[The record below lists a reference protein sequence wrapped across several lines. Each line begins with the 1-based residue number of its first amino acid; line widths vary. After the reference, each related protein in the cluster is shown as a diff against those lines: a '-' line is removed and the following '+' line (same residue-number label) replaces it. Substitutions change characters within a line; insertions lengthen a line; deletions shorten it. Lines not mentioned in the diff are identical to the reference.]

1 MKVQPWVRISFFN
14 LLIVAAIGVTLRY
27 KIIFSLPFIDQ
38 KHLLHGHSHFAFT
51 GWVTQVLMA
60 LIVQSISDQKGE
72 NLFGKYRVLLWLNLA
87 SAYGMLFSFPVQGYG
102 LVSISFSTLSIL
114 VSYVFAVW
122 IWRDINRLPQKQISQ
137 WWFKAAVVWNALSSI
152 GAFALAVMMATK
164 TVHQN
169 WYLLAVYWFLHFQYN
184 GWFLFTCMGLL
195 FYQLHKAGLVNPV
208 FKTIFRLFAI
218 ACVPTYFLSALWLH
232 IPLWMDAIVVAAAL
246 MQVVAWGI
254 FVKQMGVVKN
264 ALLSAADK
272 LTAWLL
278 LSSALAFSIKL
289 LLQLGSTI
297 PTLSNLAF
305 GFRPVVIGYLHLVLL
320 GVITLFIM
328 GYCFLTKII
337 ITGNMNAK
345 GVLIFT
351 GGVIL
356 NEALLMLQ
364 GVTSIGYIVV
374 PYCNEALLGAAIIM
388 FTGLLLLNLQ
398 KFAALK

>member
-1 MKVQPWVRISFFN
+1 
-14 LLIVAAIGVTLRY
+14 
-27 KIIFSLPFIDQ
+27 
-38 KHLLHGHSHFAFT
+38 
-51 GWVTQVLMA
+51 
-60 LIVQSISDQKGE
+60 
-72 NLFGKYRVLLWLNLA
+72 
-87 SAYGMLFSFPVQGYG
+87 
-102 LVSISFSTLSIL
+102 
-114 VSYVFAVW
+114 
-122 IWRDINRLPQKQISQ
+122 
-137 WWFKAAVVWNALSSI
+137 
-152 GAFALAVMMATK
+152 
-164 TVHQN
+164 
-169 WYLLAVYWFLHFQYN
+169 LLAVYWFLHFQYN

-195 FYQLHKAGLVNPV
+195 FYQLHKAGMTNPV
-208 FKTIFRLFAI
+208 FNSIFRLFAI

-246 MQVVAWGI
+246 MQVVAWGM
-254 FVKQMGVVKN
+254 FVKQIGTVKKV
-264 ALLSAADK
+264 LLSAADK
-272 LTAWLL
+272 LTAGLL
-278 LSSALAFSIKL
+278 LLSALAFSIKL

-337 ITGNMNAK
+337 IPGNMNIK

-364 GVTSIGYIVV
+364 GVTSIGYTVV

-388 FTGLLLLNLQ
+388 FTGLLFLNLQ
-398 KFAALK
+398 KTVLVK